1 MAGDT
6 LCRKSWT
13 LRSAQ
18 TLSEGRYEKGGVS
31 QQIFYLFNP
40 LAMLCAERAELLEV
54 RRRYEG
60 GVSSSNVRQ
69 MWHRLENGMSAN
81 EVVPK
86 WHHKWHHFKHAK
98 PPSLSIPQH
107 TTQLNA
113 TSLCYTPRWRLHQR
127 AGTAPNLGSDA
138 RSASA
143 EPEVRKLVS
152 ANAQRLVC
160 VLASSGEGRISC
172 KNLSRPRRP
181 L

>member
-54 RRRYEG
+54 RRRCEG

-86 WHHKWHHFKHAK
+86 WHHCKHAK

-138 RSASA
+138 RRRGASA
-143 EPEVRKLVS
+143 EPEVRKIFKLVS
-152 ANAQRLVC
+152 ENTIC
-160 VLASSGEGRISC
+160 
-172 KNLSRPRRP
+172 
-181 L
+181 